1 MPLVVI
7 AATAALIGLASC
19 ADDGPPSRTVESLV
33 PTSAAAGA
41 TSEVVPAGTVPD
53 AAEDSNPN
61 SGIATSTVP

>member
-7 AATAALIGLASC
+7 AATAALVGLASC
-19 ADDGPPSRTVESLV
+19 ADDGPPPSTPVTLV
-33 PTSAAAGA
+33 PTNSASAS
-41 TSEVVPAGTVPD
+41 TSVVVPAGTVPD